1 MRTFTTLVLV
11 CLFCQHLAHSRPE
24 APLPDTSKLSKHE
37 LISWLD
43 SSSLELSETNLPD
56 YVDTI
61 EKHLDSLSEDQTI
74 RYLQTA
80 LTYSTKQKLSN
91 PKIHYL
97 LSEEYYAKLSYDT
110 ASYHVDQLLELYDQA
125 EPRHLALALEIK
137 SSGLLRTEKFED
149 LKTLIDEHQDFLI
162 SQFPHNYL
170 YIFNLLLYSYMVTSR
185 YDDVIQ
191 ESQDALELAQET
203 EDHVNIVLLQNKMAA
218 AHKNNKNYDIAR
230 SYLLK
235 SLEIVKEH
243 PNRHS
248 ESYIQYDLGL
258 LYRDMGDLDSA
269 IIHIKKALSLM
280 APQPRNNYFG
290 QLATYYADNGQFVEA
305 KQVLDSIDL
314 AILIDET
321 AMGEIFYARGITK
334 AGFGNYESAITD
346 LDSALVIRS
355 ESPREVVRIK
365 QALSK
370 LKQATGKHEEAL
382 KLYKQADT
390 IEDSLFSLE
399 KQEVIARLESQ
410 FQLSEKEKEI
420 LRLEAEAVRGR
431 NLLLGSIGLGILLA
445 TIAFLA
451 IRSYQLKRK
460 ANEELS
466 KKNQHLK
473 ALREKE
479 KQLSEATIHAKEREL
494 ATMAMAAHEKNTML
508 KDLEQKVVFLEKKL
522 SNELSPDLKD
532 LKKTIANSFSL
543 DDSWENFH
551 NHFQDVHPQ
560 FFENLKQINPG
571 LSNDDL
577 KLSAYL
583 KIGMSNKEIAGV
595 IHLTVGS
602 VKTKVNRLK
611 KKLEMGPEDNLRNF
625 MFNNN

>member
-1 MRTFTTLVLV
+1 MRRLITLVLT
-11 CLFCQHLAHSRPE
+11 CIFCQHLAHPQSE
-24 APLPDTSKLSKHE
+24 VPLPDTIKLSKHE

-43 SSSLELSETNLPD
+43 SSSHTLSETSLPD
-56 YVDTI
+56 YIETI
-61 EKHLDSLSEDQTI
+61 ENHLDSLSRDQTI

-80 LTYSTKQKLSN
+80 LTYSVEQKLSN

-97 LSEEYYAKLSYDT
+97 ISEEYYSKLSYDT

-125 EPRHLALALEIK
+125 NPRHLALALEIK
-137 SSGLLRTEKFED
+137 ASGLLRTEKFEN
-149 LKTLIDEHQDFLI
+149 LKKLLDEHREFLI

-185 YDDVIQ
+185 YDDVIM
-191 ESQDALELAQET
+191 ESQDALQLAQET
-203 EDHVNIVLLQNKMAA
+203 EDHVNVILLQNKMAA

-235 SLEIVKEH
+235 SLQIVKEH
-243 PNRHS
+243 PNPHS

-269 IIHIKKALSLM
+269 IVHVKKALSLM
-280 APQPRNNYFG
+280 APQARNNYSV
-290 QLATYYADNGQFVEA
+290 QLATYYADNGQFSEA
-305 KQVLDSIDL
+305 KQILDSIDMT
-314 AILIDET
+314 ILIDET
-321 AMGEIFYARGITK
+321 ARGEILYARGISK
-334 AGFGNYESAITD
+334 AGFGNYQSAIAD
-346 LDSALVIRS
+346 LDSALIIRS

-365 QALSK
+365 LALSR
-370 LKQATGKHEEAL
+370 LKQLTGESEEAL
-382 KLYKQADT
+382 ILYKQADT

-420 LRLEAEAVRGR
+420 LRLEAEAVQGR
-431 NLLLGSIGLGILLA
+431 NLLLSSIGLGFLLA
-445 TIAFLA
+445 IIAFLA
-451 IRSYQLKRK
+451 IRSYQLKRE

-479 KQLSEATIHAKEREL
+479 KQLAEATIHAKEREL
-494 ATMAMAAHEKNTML
+494 ATMAMAAHEKNSL
-508 KDLEQKVVFLEKKL
+508 LQDLEQKVNFLEKKL
-522 SNELSPDLKD
+522 SDELTPDFRD
-532 LKKTIANSFSL
+532 LKKTIANGYSI
-543 DDSWENFH
+543 DNSWENFH
-551 NHFQDVHPQ
+551 NHFQDVHPL

-571 LSNDDL
+571 LTNDDL

-611 KKLEMGPEDNLRNF
+611 KKLEMGPHDNLRNF